1 MKTMLR
7 LKNQQQTAREPQG
20 GFTLLEV
27 IVAMSILTIG
37 ILSTLSMAF
46 MSVRNTTSG
55 NIVTQATLLAQSRIE
70 QIKNE
75 PDIKDLDANFD
86 DEADIIP
93 LDGAGQPM
101 DGGGT
106 YSIAYTFTDAVKTSW
121 GAGVV
126 GALANCATGN
136 NDGSGTCLAS
146 VTVTWQRGGGGRGG
160 AGEVRLHTLTH
171 GRGI

>member
-7 LKNQQQTAREPQG
+7 LKNQLETAKEPQG

-37 ILSTLSMAF
+37 ILSTLSMAY

-75 PDIKDLDANFD
+75 PDIKDLNTNFD
-86 DEADIIP
+86 DESDIIP

-106 YSIAYTFTDAVKTSW
+106 YSIAYTFTDPVQSIL
-121 GAGVV
+121 AGG
-126 GALANCATGN
+126 GALANCGTGN

-146 VTVTWQRGGGGRGG
+146 VTVTWQRAGGGRGG
-160 AGEVRLHTLTH
+160 AGQVRLHTLTH